1 MPDSRETACFRH
13 LLLRCSKLF
22 TTFRTFRS
30 EGFGAN
36 VLFQVTD
43 RKTFRLSDFPI
54 SSPDFRDSVGLS
66 WGPTMFVKDLLSRVD
81 RCDLRWRTASRP
93 IPLRAGREK
102 VPCLLSHRNPPGTR
116 RIKDRAMNFE
126 RGHL

>member
-1 MPDSRETACFRH
+1 
-13 LLLRCSKLF
+13 LF

-81 RCDLRWRTASRP
+81 P
-93 IPLRAGREK
+93 GR
-102 VPCLLSHRNPPGTR
+102 RQQ
-116 RIKDRAMNFE
+116 NFQARKTFLPFPE
-126 RGHL
+126 PVGA